1 MMLGQDHCHVTV
13 DGVNGL
19 ERRSSYAGCGAVRIL
34 ARWSM
39 TCSAS
44 RTISCTI
51 CPAGLM
57 SRIRLHVCPA
67 QKGRYSRSLVYSGVG
82 VRLAYFGISMTGPAH
97 VRLSPV
103 VPSPCCWPNG

>member
-19 ERRSSYAGCGAVRIL
+19 ERRLVHPLDAVATKVAKGSPPSCSYAGCGAVRIL
-34 ARWSM
+34 ARRSM

-67 QKGRYSRSLVYSGVG
+67 QKGRYSRSLVHSGVG
-82 VRLAYFGISMTGPAH
+82 VRLAYFVIAM
-97 VRLSPV
+97 V
-103 VPSPCCWPNG
+103 